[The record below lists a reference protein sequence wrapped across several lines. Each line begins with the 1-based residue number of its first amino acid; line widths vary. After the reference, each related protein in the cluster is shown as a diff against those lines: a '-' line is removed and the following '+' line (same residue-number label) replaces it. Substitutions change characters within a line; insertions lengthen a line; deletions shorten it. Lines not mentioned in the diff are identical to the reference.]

1 MKKLLKRALLP
12 VAILSILSCAGIP
25 NPKSPDETLVI
36 GSLQLDFPDGFFD
49 YPSRTIASGIEISIV
64 NSTENYPFVVR
75 TGPNGY
81 YTFISNGHDTY
92 SLERYHYEE
101 TIISQ
106 RVTLQGKLGMPVL
119 VSPGK
124 VRYVGALTIT
134 YARPNRSNK
143 EAVKANL
150 WNFEL
155 SSSWKYRRDE
165 MTEYIKSM
173 DPDSQWLSLEIDS
186 RTDLR

>member
-1 MKKLLKRALLP
+1 M
-12 VAILSILSCAGIP
+12 
-25 NPKSPDETLVI
+25 
-36 GSLQLDFPDGFFD
+36 
-49 YPSRTIASGIEISIV
+49 
-64 NSTENYPFVVR
+64 NSTENYPFVER

-124 VRYVGALTIT
+124 VRYVSALTIT
-134 YARPNRSNK
+134 YARPNRSYK
-143 EAVKANL
+143 EAVKTNL

-155 SSSWKYRRDE
+155 SSSWKYRRCQRR
-165 MTEYIKSM
+165 MK
-173 DPDSQWLSLEIDS
+173 
-186 RTDLR
+186 